1 MDAPV
6 VHYTTMKPVKTAGI
20 PIEIRNLNS
29 DLSQNA
35 PTVIGPDISNDNE
48 IKAIAC
54 LRAVS
59 SITIEFSK
67 NANHQTNLEKL
78 NQIFDQNNI
87 LNWYQNNTDGTSKF
101 VVSKLDYK
109 TAEENISS
117 FFKVKHIQHFSA
129 MISLIGSCDNNCFTN
144 IETNTSL
151 LNSEIL
157 SDNNHSTTLLVNTD
171 NIQQLVKELS
181 SMVLKV

>member
-6 VHYTTMKPVKTAGI
+6 VHYTTMKPVKPVGI

-29 DLSQNA
+29 DLSQSA
-35 PTVIGPDISNDNE
+35 PTVIGPDISSDNE

-54 LRAVS
+54 LKAVS

-67 NANHQTNLEKL
+67 NATDLSNLEKL
-78 NQIFDQNNI
+78 NQIFAQNNI
-87 LNWYQNNTDGTSKF
+87 LNWYRNNVDGTSRF

-109 TAEENISS
+109 TAEETISS

-129 MISLIGSCDNNCFTN
+129 MISLIGSCDDDCLTN
-144 IETNTSL
+144 IETNISL
-151 LNSEIL
+151 LNSEVL
-157 SDNNHSTTLLVNTD
+157 NDNNHSTTLLVNTD
-171 NIQQLVKELS
+171 NIHQIVKELS